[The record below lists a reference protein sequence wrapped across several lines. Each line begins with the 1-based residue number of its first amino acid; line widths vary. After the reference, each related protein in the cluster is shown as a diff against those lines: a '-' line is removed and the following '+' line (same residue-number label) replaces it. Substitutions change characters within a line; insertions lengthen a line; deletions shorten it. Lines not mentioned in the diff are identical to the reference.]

1 MTNEKNGQKWRRS
14 AIFRPDTTRSRWP
27 IEISLRKTKTFSFFL
42 RGDLSRYIPESSFTP
57 FSFRLHR
64 SQPKKTIILSSFQHD
79 LSELCVRY
87 SMCCY
92 PAFTVPWNG
101 GGKRSFLS
109 LVPYRHRRDFLKR
122 EKYIFIKKEGG
133 YVKRIVPSLV
143 RLPWMAV
150 ADWASVCLS
159 WWLDWRT
166 AWWKSEAADW
176 RRLDSTAAG
185 QHVRSPS
192 QTNPVAPPWKDTT
205 TRK

>member
-1 MTNEKNGQKWRRS
+1 MGRLTDIDLNGGSWVTPNIPPSTIVIHEKSQKAMTNEKNGQKWRRS

-122 EKYIFIKKEGG
+122 ERNIYIYKERR
-133 YVKRIVPSLV
+133 RICQENSAKFGSFTLNGSGRLGQRVP
-143 RLPWMAV
+143 
-150 ADWASVCLS
+150 
-159 WWLDWRT
+159 
-166 AWWKSEAADW
+166 
-176 RRLDSTAAG
+176 
-185 QHVRSPS
+185 
-192 QTNPVAPPWKDTT
+192 
-205 TRK
+205 